1 MSEAE
6 NDSKEIETSNESI
19 RIKVIGVGGAG
30 TNMVDR
36 LMFSC
41 PSDVKLSVINTDQQ
55 ALSGSPVS
63 DKFCI
68 GKTVTYGLGTG
79 GDLEVGREA
88 AVIDKTKLEDMV
100 EGVDL
105 LFLTAGLGGGT
116 GTSIAPILAEMA
128 NKNGA
133 VVIAFVAMP
142 FTIERAE
149 RSNVAKNGLDNLR
162 DKCNAVI
169 PLPNDLLI
177 QESEPDASI
186 LDAFSKA
193 DAWIERAIKSIWSMM
208 YRPGLINL
216 DFSQLRLT
224 FSRKAGK
231 TLFGLGAGEGE
242 NAAQLAVDD
251 LKLCPLLHTPEFSK
265 RADHL
270 LVNIVGGA
278 NLSISQVQLIMDSVT
293 DEFGKDSNVVMG
305 AVIDEEMGD
314 KVEICVIG
322 TSDLSGVSLMRSNQY
337 KRAISNSTSEPIERP
352 VVEKKAMK
360 RKVQATKSRKKGV
373 SDEQHEFSFSDE
385 DPKGEFENA
394 SSTIVDGQDLDTP
407 TYLRKGVKIV
417 L

>member
-1 MSEAE
+1 MENQSSE
-6 NDSKEIETSNESI
+6 DETSNDSI
-19 RIKVIGVGGAG
+19 RIKVIGIGGAG
-30 TNMVDR
+30 TNMADR

-41 PSDVKLSVINTDQQ
+41 PNEVALAVMNTDQQ
-55 ALSGSPVS
+55 ALSGSPIS
-63 DKFCI
+63 DKLCV
-68 GKTVTYGLGTG
+68 GKSVTYGLGTG
-79 GDLEVGREA
+79 GDLDVGRDA
-88 AVIDKTKLEDMV
+88 AMADKAKLEAMV

-116 GTSIAPILAEMA
+116 GTSIAPILADMA
-128 NKNGA
+128 NKNGT

-149 RSNVAKNGLDNLR
+149 RSNVAKKGLENLR

-177 QESEPDASI
+177 QESDPDASI

-216 DFSQLRLT
+216 DFSQLKLT

-231 TLFGLGAGEGE
+231 TLFGLGAGEGAD
-242 NAAQLAVDD
+242 AARMAVED

-265 RADHL
+265 KADHL

-278 NLSISQVQLIMDSVT
+278 NLSISQVQFIMDSVT
-293 DEFGKDSNVVMG
+293 DEFGKDSKVVMG
-305 AVIDEEMGD
+305 AVIDEQLGAQI
-314 KVEICVIG
+314 EICVIG
-322 TSDLSGVSLMRSNQY
+322 TSDVSGVSLMRGKHYTQAVSTAIAESNTRSLREASKS
-337 KRAISNSTSEPIERP
+337 KRGS
-352 VVEKKAMK
+352 KASK
-360 RKVQATKSRKKGV
+360 FGRKS
-373 SDEQHEFSFSDE
+373 SSSEQHEFSFSDE

-394 SSTIVDGQDLDTP
+394 SSTIIDGQDLDTP
-407 TYLRKGVKIV
+407 TYLRMGVKII